1 MELEWTEVK
10 RGKDQGDD
18 RVACREWTYSTEI
31 EARFGPADL
40 GTVIASEK
48 VVDSGGERR
57 DEVVRGRAERVRAG
71 DDVFQ
76 MRLDRKLRIVALAG
90 WQRMVG
96 SRAAAGD
103 EVAAV
108 AVALARRFG
117 SRGSH

>member
-1 MELEWTEVK
+1 MH
-10 RGKDQGDD
+10 GGD
-18 RVACREWTYSTEI
+18 I
-31 EARFGPADL
+31 
-40 GTVIASEK
+40 
-48 VVDSGGERR
+48 
-57 DEVVRGRAERVRAG
+57 
-71 DDVFQ
+71 FQ

-108 AVALARRFG
+108 AVARVRRFG